1 MHDNAASSQEP
12 TWNGQSLPIHDNA
25 ASGANS
31 ATAIYAIAVAACGHS
46 NYEMQSPASP
56 YNTESNLAVHRR
68 NRPCRTTQ
76 ETRVA
81 VPLNSKLGVV
91 DFRRR
96 CCRSHVSE
104 IVSLGNL
111 IVHLC
116 CPRRTPTK
124 SFTSSGPKGF
134 EPMSETLSFVSMP
147 RTLIDPS
154 ISHSL
159 G

>member
-1 MHDNAASSQEP
+1 MDKAYLYTTMQLRAP
-12 TWNGQSLPIHDNA
+12 TQLRLFMLLPLLRAVTQTTRCNHQPRRTTLSLI
-25 ASGANS
+25 
-31 ATAIYAIAVAACGHS
+31 
-46 NYEMQSPASP
+46 SP
-56 YNTESNLAVHRR
+56 YTAGIGLAVQRR
-68 NRPCRTTQ
+68 KRPCRTTQ